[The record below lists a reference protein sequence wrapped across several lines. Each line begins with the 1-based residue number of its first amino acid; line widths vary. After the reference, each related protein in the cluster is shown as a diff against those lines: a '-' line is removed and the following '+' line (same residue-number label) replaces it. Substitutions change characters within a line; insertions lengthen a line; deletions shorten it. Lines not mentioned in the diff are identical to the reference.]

1 MYKILIIE
9 DEPNMLEGL
18 KDNFEFEGY
27 EVFTASDGETG
38 LSNLMANAFDL
49 VILDVMLPLM
59 NGFDVCKQAR
69 KCGVKTPVIFLTA
82 KGEEMDKVR
91 GLELGADDYV
101 TKPFSLREL
110 LARAK
115 SILRRTAG
123 IQKNE
128 AQSNFN
134 QIGKLSVNF
143 QSNEAFIES
152 EPVKLSFKEFELLQ
166 FLYENSNRVLQRDEI
181 LDKVWGLDSNVNTR
195 TLDNFIVRLR
205 QKIEINPEQPRI
217 ILTVHGAG
225 YKFVG

>member
-1 MYKILIIE
+1 MYKILIVE
-9 DEPNMLEGL
+9 DEPNMLDGL

-27 EVFTASDGETG
+27 EVHTASDGETG
-38 LSNLMANAFDL
+38 LSILIANAFDL

-69 KCGVKTPVIFLTA
+69 KCGVTTPVIFLTA

-110 LARAK
+110 LARTK
-115 SILRRTAG
+115 SILRRTSDKQTNSANPDFY
-123 IQKNE
+123 K
-128 AQSNFN
+128 
-134 QIGKLSVNF
+134 IGKLSVNF
-143 QSNEAFIES
+143 TGNEAFIES
-152 EPVKLSFKEFELLQ
+152 EPVKISYKEFELLQ
-166 FLYENSNRVLQRDEI
+166 FLYENPGRVLSRDEI

-205 QKIEINPEQPRI
+205 QKIEVNPEQPKVI
-217 ILTVHGAG
+217 ITVHGVG
-225 YKFVG
+225 YKFIG

>member
-1 MYKILIIE
+1 MYKVLIIE

-27 EVFTASDGETG
+27 EVHTASDGETG
-38 LSNLMANAFDL
+38 LSKLTTNAFDL
-49 VILDVMLPLM
+49 IILDVMLPLK

-69 KCGVKTPVIFLTA
+69 KSGINTPVIFLTA

-115 SILRRTAG
+115 SILRRTAE
-123 IQKNE
+123 KPNSP
-128 AQSNFN
+128 SNSN
-134 QIGKLSVNF
+134 LQQIGKLSVNF
-143 QSNEAFIES
+143 SSNEAFIES
-152 EPVKLSFKEFELLQ
+152 EAVKLSYKEFELLQ
-166 FLYENSNRVLQRDEI
+166 FLHRNPNRVLHRDEI
-181 LDKVWGLDSNVNTR
+181 LDKVWGLDNSVNTR

-205 QKIEINPEQPRI
+205 QKVEINPEQPKVI
-217 ILTVHGAG
+217 ITVHGAG
-225 YKFVG
+225 YKLIG

>member
-1 MYKILIIE
+1 MYKVLIIE

-27 EVFTASDGETG
+27 EVFTASDGELG
-38 LSNLMANAFDL
+38 LSILIANSFDL
-49 VILDVMLPLM
+49 VILDVMLPKM

-69 KCGVKTPVIFLTA
+69 KCGVKSPVIFLTA
-82 KGEEMDKVR
+82 KGEEIDKVR

-115 SILRRTAG
+115 SILRRTAEFNSD
-123 IQKNE
+123 KS
-128 AQSNFN
+128 QSDLI
-134 QIGKLSVNF
+134 QIGKLTVNF
-143 QSNEAFIES
+143 PGNEAFFDE
-152 EPVKLSFKEFELLQ
+152 ETVKISYKEFELLE
-166 FLYENSNRVLQRDEI
+166 FLYTNSNRVLHRDEI

-205 QKIEINPEQPRI
+205 QKIEINPEQPKI
-217 ILTVHGAG
+217 IITVHGAG
-225 YKFVG
+225 YKMIR